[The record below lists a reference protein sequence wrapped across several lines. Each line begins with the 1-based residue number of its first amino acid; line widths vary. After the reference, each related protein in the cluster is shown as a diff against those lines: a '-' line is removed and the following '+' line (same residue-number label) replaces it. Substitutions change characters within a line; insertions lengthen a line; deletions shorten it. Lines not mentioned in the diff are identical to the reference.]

1 MSPVLRLL
9 ILENDPHDAEFEV
22 ATLEEAGYACQWE
35 RVETQAEFLARLDV
49 PDYDVILADYNLPTL
64 DGLTALK
71 LFLERDLDLPF
82 ILISATPGEEKAIE
96 SLKAGATDYVLKTRL
111 SRLGS
116 VVQRALREKEEQRQ
130 RKRAEEALQR
140 RNRELALLNHASQA
154 LSSTLDL
161 DQVLVTVMGE
171 VRRLLDVVAS
181 SVWLIDPETDELIC
195 WEATGLQS
203 EVVRGWRLAPGEGI
217 AGWVAQSGE
226 SLIVPDTRV
235 DERHF
240 KGVDQKA
247 GLALRSILSV
257 PLRVKQD
264 VIGVLQVVD
273 AEPDRLNPA
282 DLTLVESLAATAAI
296 AIENAR
302 LFATEQQRAA
312 ALARILEQQQELD
325 RLKSEFIQNVSHE
338 LRTPLALARG
348 YAELL
353 DSGELGELQ
362 PDQRKPVAVIA
373 RRVRM
378 LTKLVDNI
386 NAILEVK
393 TQEMRKEPVDLA
405 DLVHTVL
412 NDFQITAEQR
422 ELILEAKVAPDLS
435 PVLGDPTNLRRVLDN
450 LLDNALKFTP
460 AGGRVTVRLRREGA
474 DVILEVADTGAGIPT
489 DQLERVFD
497 CFYQV
502 DGSVTRR
509 YGGTGLGL
517 ALVQEIVEVHG
528 GTVSLRSV
536 VGEGSTFRVTLPLGQ
551 EATK

>member
-1 MSPVLRLL
+1 MLPVLRLL
-9 ILENDPHDAEFEV
+9 ILEDDPHDAEFEV